1 MARGSKLGSRF
12 KLILFLLVAGGLAYV
27 GVGAFRAGPPPQIRL
42 EAGLPAIGKSTPFA
56 VEVSEPKRGL
66 TSVRVEVEQGDLRR
80 EADVRTYVPLT
91 ATSFWGERTK
101 TDAWTVAIGSETI
114 EGLQPGKATVRVIAE
129 RAGAWLR
136 APAPVVFEET
146 FDVRL
151 IPPTVAVLSNWHYL
165 RQGGCEAVVYD
176 VGSSAVRDG
185 VEAGGWFFP
194 GYPLPD
200 GPETRRFALF
210 AWPYDLA
217 DPSGIRLVAEDDV
230 GNLARVS
237 FLDKTFPRPPARDVI
252 PVSDRFM
259 QMVVPPILA
268 QTPELRDTGD
278 LLQNYVQI
286 NNDLRRANAETI
298 VELAAR
304 SAPKFLWNAEFAS
317 LPNAAVRSAFADHRT
332 YVYQG
337 AEVDTQDHLGY
348 DLASTAQAPIPSA
361 GDGQVVLARYLGI
374 YGNAVVVDHG
384 YGLMSLYGHLSSFAV
399 AEGDVVTRGQS
410 VGRTGTTGLAAGDHL
425 HFTML
430 LQGLPVDPKEWWD
443 GHWIRD
449 RLKNKLGAALPF
461 GG

>member
-1 MARGSKLGSRF
+1 
-12 KLILFLLVAGGLAYV
+12 
-27 GVGAFRAGPPPQIRL
+27 
-42 EAGLPAIGKSTPFA
+42 
-56 VEVSEPKRGL
+56 
-66 TSVRVEVEQGDLRR
+66 
-80 EADVRTYVPLT
+80 
-91 ATSFWGERTK
+91 
-101 TDAWTVAIGSETI
+101 
-114 EGLQPGKATVRVIAE
+114 
-129 RAGAWLR
+129 
-136 APAPVVFEET
+136 
-146 FDVRL
+146 
-151 IPPTVAVLSNWHYL
+151 
-165 RQGGCEAVVYD
+165 VYD
-176 VGSSAVRDG
+176 VGPSSVRDG
-185 VEAGGWFFP
+185 VEAGERFFP
-194 GYPLPD
+194 GYPLPG

-210 AWPYDLA
+210 AWPYDL
-217 DPSGIRLVAEDDV
+217 DESSVIRLVAVDDV

-237 FLDKTFPRPPARDVI
+237 FLDKTFPRPPARDII

-268 QTPELRDTGD
+268 QTPELRDKGD

-298 VELAAR
+298 TALAA
-304 SAPKFLWNAEFAS
+304 SSVPSFLWNAEFAS
-317 LPNAAVRSAFADHRT
+317 LPNSAVRSSFADHRT

-348 DLASTAQAPIPSA
+348 DLASTAQASIPSA

-374 YGNAVVVDHG
+374 YGNAVVIDHG

-399 AEGDVVTRGQS
+399 TEGDVVTRGQS
-410 VGRTGTTGLAAGDHL
+410 IGRTGTTGLAAGDHL

-443 GHWIRD
+443 AHWIRD